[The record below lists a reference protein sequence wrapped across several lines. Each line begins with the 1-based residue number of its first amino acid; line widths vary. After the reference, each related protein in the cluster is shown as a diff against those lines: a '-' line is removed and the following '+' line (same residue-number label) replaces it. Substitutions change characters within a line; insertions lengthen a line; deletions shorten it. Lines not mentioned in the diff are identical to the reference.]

1 MYNDK
6 IVNIYFKGRK
16 YINYMVSKI
25 ERKKINKIR
34 KDYLLLKKIG

>member
-6 IVNIYFKGRK
+6 IVNIYFIGRK
-16 YINYMVSKI
+16 YIKYMVSKI

-34 KDYLLLKKIG
+34 KDYVLLKKIG